1 MTKNRLTRNDGPLDV
16 GDSATPFSLSDPCA
30 PTRRRLLRGLG
41 GGVGLV
47 VASGVTSILQ
57 PPRSAVAQPQP
68 PKDRLI
74 RTFMARAGVMSVA
87 FSPDGRAI
95 LSGCTDQTLKLWEVA
110 TGATVRTFT
119 GHSHHVRGV
128 AFSPDGRTALSAS
141 SDETLKLWDVASGKE
156 LRTFTGHSGILESAF
171 ALTHFAP
178 TVAFSLDGR
187 TALSGGVDDTLKL
200 WDVASGKELRTF
212 TGHSG
217 MVESVA
223 FSPDGRTAL
232 SAGDDDKTMRLWEVA
247 TGKELRRFM
256 HSEQVKAVA
265 FSRDGRIALS
275 GTYAVGAGGNELRL
289 WEVATGKE
297 LGRFMGHWRG
307 LTSVAVAPDGRTAV
321 SASLDTTLRLWD
333 LTGL

>member
-1 MTKNRLTRNDGPLDV
+1 
-16 GDSATPFSLSDPCA
+16 
-30 PTRRRLLRGLG
+30 
-41 GGVGLV
+41 
-47 VASGVTSILQ
+47 
-57 PPRSAVAQPQP
+57 
-68 PKDRLI
+68 
-74 RTFMARAGVMSVA
+74 
-87 FSPDGRAI
+87 
-95 LSGCTDQTLKLWEVA
+95 TLKLWEVA

-247 TGKELRRFM
+247 TGKE
-256 HSEQVKAVA
+256 
-265 FSRDGRIALS
+265 
-275 GTYAVGAGGNELRL
+275 
-289 WEVATGKE
+289 
-297 LGRFMGHWRG
+297 
-307 LTSVAVAPDGRTAV
+307 
-321 SASLDTTLRLWD
+321 
-333 LTGL
+333 

>member
-1 MTKNRLTRNDGPLDV
+1 
-16 GDSATPFSLSDPCA
+16 
-30 PTRRRLLRGLG
+30 
-41 GGVGLV
+41 
-47 VASGVTSILQ
+47 
-57 PPRSAVAQPQP
+57 
-68 PKDRLI
+68 
-74 RTFMARAGVMSVA
+74 MSVA